1 MSQVGIQELLEAGVH
16 FGHQTSRWNPNMRR
30 YIAGE
35 LDGIHIIDLVQSEQM
50 LEDAR
55 RFVGELTSGG
65 GKVLFVGTKKQ
76 ASTVVEDWATKSDMP
91 FVSRRWLPG
100 LLTNFN
106 IASARIKRLHEL
118 TELTESGQIELLP
131 TKERMNMQAEL
142 AKLEFALGGV
152 RDMDRVPDAVFIID
166 LKAEEIALREATRL
180 RLPVIALVDSNCDP
194 GNIDYVVPGN
204 DDAIRSCGLVISTVG
219 SAVEEGAGAWAV
231 IEEKRRAEEEARR
244 KKEEEERKKREEE
257 EKARREAIEKEQAE
271 EKARARAE
279 EKAKADAERKK
290 PVVKKAP
297 AEPEKPVRAAE
308 PPADKSEKPEK
319 AAKAAPAGEP
329 HPQAVPDHPQAV
341 TPDHPQAVSGDQQ
354 ASSEGGDG
362 QKSGAPADE
371 SSPESADEG
380 KGEASGSEET
390 ATTEDTAEKTDQ
402 VAADG
407 EESDSE

>member
-35 LDGIHIIDLVQSEQM
+35 LDGIHIIDLMQTEQM

-76 ASTVVEDWATKSDMP
+76 ASTVVEDWAARSGMP

-118 TELTESGQIELLP
+118 TEMTESGQIELLP

-194 GNIDYVVPGN
+194 GNLDYVIPGN
-204 DDAIRSCGLVISTVG
+204 DDAIRSCELVISTIG
-219 SAVEEGAGAWAV
+219 SAVEQGAGAWAV
-231 IEEKRRAEEEARR
+231 IEEKRRAEEQARR
-244 KKEEEERKKREEE
+244 EKEEEERKKREEE
-257 EKARREAIEKEQAE
+257 ERVRREAIEKEQAE
-271 EKARARAE
+271 QKARQRAEEAARAE
-279 EKAKADAERKK
+279 AEKGK
-290 PVVKKAP
+290 PAARPPEP
-297 AEPEKPVRAAE
+297 AQ
-308 PPADKSEKPEK
+308 PARDE
-319 AAKAAPAGEP
+319 AAKPTPDKAEP

-341 TPDHPQAVSGDQQ
+341 VPDHPQAVVPDHPQAVAAEPEPDQ
-354 ASSEGGDG
+354 AEATE
-362 QKSGAPADE
+362 APGETEEKEKPATEEEQPDE
-371 SSPESADEG
+371 SSKESEG
-380 KGEASGSEET
+380 E
-390 ATTEDTAEKTDQ
+390 
-402 VAADG
+402 
-407 EESDSE
+407 

>member
-1 MSQVGIQELLEAGVH
+1 MSQVGIQDLLEAGVH

-35 LDGIHIIDLVQSEQM
+35 LDGIHIIDLMQTEQM

-76 ASTVVEDWATKSDMP
+76 ASTVVEDWAGRSDMP

-204 DDAIRSCGLVISTVG
+204 DDAIRSCELVISTVG

-231 IEEKRRAEEEARR
+231 IEEKRRAEEQARR
-244 KKEEEERKKREEE
+244 EKEEEERKKREEE
-257 EKARREAIEKEQAE
+257 ERVRREAIEKEQAE
-271 EKARARAE
+271 QKARQRAE
-279 EKAKADAERKK
+279 EAAKAEAEKSKPKPKAAELAK
-290 PVVKKAP
+290 PV
-297 AEPEKPVRAAE
+297 AAE
-308 PPADKSEKPEK
+308 P
-319 AAKAAPAGEP
+319 AAEAQKP
-329 HPQAVPDHPQAV
+329 HPQVVPDHPQAV
-341 TPDHPQAVSGDQQ
+341 VPDHPQAVVPDHPQ
-354 ASSEGGDG
+354 AVAAESEPDADRSEAPEAPEEPAKSDG
-362 QKSGAPADE
+362 
-371 SSPESADEG
+371 
-380 KGEASGSEET
+380 
-390 ATTEDTAEKTDQ
+390 AEKTEEPEEP
-402 VAADG
+402 AA
-407 EESDSE
+407 EEAPPEESSKESDSE